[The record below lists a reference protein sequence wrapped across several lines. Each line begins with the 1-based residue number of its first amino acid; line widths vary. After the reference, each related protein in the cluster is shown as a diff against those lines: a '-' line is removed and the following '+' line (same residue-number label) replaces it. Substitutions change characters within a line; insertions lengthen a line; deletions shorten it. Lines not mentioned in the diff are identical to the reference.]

1 VYPNDDSLR
10 GSEPGEGEFN
20 RRSRPA
26 QDYHQVSAAENRDI
40 KKQDK
45 MTSTHRFRGLPAAQG
60 LYSPLHEHDNCGVG
74 FVANIEGQKSHDIV
88 LKGIQILINLTHRGA
103 CGCDPQTGDGAGILI
118 QIPHSFFERECAQL
132 GFTLPAPGEY
142 GVGMVFL
149 PVDPQERILCEGIL
163 EKRAKEH
170 GLTVLGWRDTP
181 IDGDTIGRLARNTQP
196 YIEQIFIRRAPG
208 MDQDAL
214 ERKLY
219 VIRKQAEAIVAE
231 SDMKEKEF
239 FYVPSLSSRTIV
251 YKGLLLAPQITHFYK
266 ELSDTEVTSALCL
279 VHQRFSTNTFPSW
292 KLAHPYRYVCHNGE
306 INTLRGNIN
315 WMYARQS
322 VLASPLFGDDI
333 KKLLPIIT
341 PGGSDSAMLDNA
353 VEMLTMAGR
362 SLPHVMSMLIPE
374 AWDHDPTMPED
385 VKAFYEYH
393 ASLMEPWDGPA
404 AVAFTDGRVIGAKLD
419 RNGLRPGRYIVTADG
434 LAIMASEAG
443 VLPVR
448 PEDVRMK
455 GRLAPGRMLLVDT
468 EQKRLISDEEIKKQ
482 LASRQPY
489 GEWVKENQ
497 ITLDDLPSPTRVQPT
512 DHETILM
519 RQRAFGYTDE
529 DLKTILLPAAFK
541 AEEPIGSM
549 GIDTPLACLSD
560 KPQLLFSYFKQTF
573 AQVTNPAIDPIREG
587 LVMSLNSYIGREGN
601 ILEET
606 PKNCHTLKLRHP
618 IISNWRLEK
627 LRRVSWGDFLATTLS
642 TLFRVDWQEE
652 GLERA
657 LEALCRRASL
667 AIKSGYTLLI
677 LSDRGVDHEYAPIPS
692 LLALSAV
699 HNHLIR
705 EKTRNQV
712 ALIVESGEPRE
723 VMHFALLLGYGAS
736 AVNPYLA
743 VETLEDMY
751 RDGAFP
757 PDYTWDKVFKNYM
770 KAVDKGLLKTFS
782 KMGISTLQSYQGAQI
797 FEAIGLNRSLVER
810 YFTGTPSRI
819 EGVSIEVLAREALMK
834 HWFAMQSPSDSE
846 AELRIGGEYQYRVRG
861 ERHLLNPMTVTK
873 LQHAVRQKKMET
885 FEEFAKIVNQQNRDY
900 LMLRGMLDLKPAGPP
915 IPIEDVE
922 PASEIV
928 KRFATGAM
936 SFGSISKEAH
946 QTLAIAMNRIGG
958 KSNTGEGGEEDER
971 FKPDPN
977 GDLRRSAIKQVAS
990 ARFGVTTNYLVNS
1003 DDLQI
1008 KIAQGAKP
1016 GEGGQLPGHKVDKV
1030 IARVRH
1036 SIPGVGLI
1044 SPPPHH
1050 DIYSIEDLAQLIHD
1064 LKNANPRARISV
1076 KLVAEVGVGTVAAGV
1091 AKAHADVILISGY
1104 DGGTGASPMS
1114 SIRHAGIPWELG
1126 LSETQQVLVLNDLR
1140 SRVRLQVDGKLQTGR
1155 DVAIAALLGAEEFGF
1170 STAPLISMGCIMM
1183 RKCHLNTCPVGI
1195 ATQDP
1200 ELRKKFQGQP
1210 EDVINYFFFVAE
1222 DLRKI
1227 MADLGF
1233 RTVNEMVGRVDCLAQ
1248 RTDVE
1253 HWKAKG
1259 IDLSAILHDPPVP
1272 SHVGRRCMQAQD
1284 HGLQDALDCKLIEMA
1299 QEALENRTPVS
1310 LSMPIRNIHRT
1321 VGTMLSGEIA
1331 RRYGSAGLPDD
1342 TVRIQF
1348 TGCAGQSFGAFLAP
1362 GVTLTLEGDAN
1373 DYVGKGL
1380 SGGRLIIYHA
1390 RKSEFVPE
1398 ENILI
1403 GNVCLYGATSG
1414 EAFFG
1419 GMAGERFAVRNS
1431 GATAVVEGVGDHG
1444 CEYMTNGLV
1453 VVLGQTGRN
1462 FAAGMTGGIAYV
1474 LDRDGDFASVRCNH
1488 TEVDLEPVTDPKDIE
1503 VLYQLIARH
1512 GEFTGSPQ
1520 AKWILENWEKTL
1532 PKFVKVFPHEY
1543 KRVLGIPRVPAGL
1556 LAAHA
1561 GKQSGGQVIHG

>member
-1 VYPNDDSLR
+1 MSKERQEKYYPHI
-10 GSEPGEGEFN
+10 GVPE
-20 RRSRPA
+20 
-26 QDYHQVSAAENRDI
+26 
-40 KKQDK
+40 
-45 MTSTHRFRGLPAAQG
+45 AQG
-60 LYSPLHEHDNCGVG
+60 LYRPENEHDACGLG
-74 FVANIEGQKSHDIV
+74 FVANIEGHKSHDIV
-88 LKGIQILINLTHRGA
+88 LKGIQILVNLTHRGA
-103 CGCDPQTGDGAGILI
+103 CGCDPETGDGAGILI
-118 QIPHSFFERECAQL
+118 QIPHKFFERECKKL

-142 GVGMVFL
+142 GVGMMFL
-149 PVDPQERILCEGIL
+149 PVDPHDRILCEGIV
-163 EKRAKEH
+163 EQSAKQE
-170 GLTVLGWRDTP
+170 GLSVLGWRDTP
-181 IDGDTIGRLARNTQP
+181 IDGNTIGRVARNTQP

-208 MDQDAL
+208 MDQDAF

-219 VIRKQAEAIVAE
+219 VLQKAAAAAVAKT
-231 SDMKEKEF
+231 DLKEKDF
-239 FYVPSLSSRTIV
+239 FYIPSLSSRTIV
-251 YKGLLLAPQITHFYK
+251 YKGLLLAPQIARFYK
-266 ELSDTEVTSALCL
+266 ELSDPEVTSAICL

-292 KLAHPYRYVCHNGE
+292 QLAHPYRYICHNGE
-306 INTLRGNIN
+306 INTLRGNMN

-322 VLASPLFGDDI
+322 VLASPLFGKDI
-333 KKLLPIIT
+333 QKLLPIVA

-353 VEMLTMAGR
+353 VQLLTLGGR
-362 SLPHVMSMLIPE
+362 TLPHVMSMLIPE
-374 AWDHDPTMPED
+374 AWDNAPEMPPD

-419 RNGLRPGRYIVTADG
+419 RNGLRPGRYVVTADG
-434 LAIMASEAG
+434 LVIMGSEAG
-443 VLPVR
+443 VLPVK

-468 EQKRLISDEEIKKQ
+468 EQKRLISDEEVKKQ
-482 LASRQPY
+482 LAARQPY
-489 GEWVKENQ
+489 AQWLKENQ
-497 ITLDDLPSPTRVQPT
+497 ITLDDLPSPTNVQPT
-512 DHETILM
+512 NHETILM

-529 DLKTILLPAAFK
+529 DLKTILEPSALK
-541 AEEPIGSM
+541 GEEPIGSM

-560 KPQLLFSYFKQTF
+560 KPQLLFNYFKQTF
-573 AQVTNPAIDPIREG
+573 AQVTNPAIDPIRED

-601 ILEET
+601 LLDET
-606 PKNCHTLKLRHP
+606 PKQCHTLKLRHP

-627 LRRVSWGDFLATTLS
+627 LRSVKWGDFQATTLS
-642 TLFRVDWQEE
+642 ALFPVKLGEQELSIAVETL
-652 GLERA
+652 
-657 LEALCRRASL
+657 CMRAS
-667 AIKSGYTLLI
+667 AAVKQGYTLII
-677 LSDRGVDHEYAPIPS
+677 LSDRGVDADHAPIPS

-743 VETLEDMY
+743 IETLEHLHK
-751 RDGAFP
+751 GGHFP
-757 PDYTWDKVFKNYM
+757 ADSSWDKVFKSYM
-770 KAVDKGLLKTFS
+770 KATDKGLLKTFS

-797 FEAIGLNRSLVER
+797 FEAVGLSKSVVDR
-810 YFTGTPSRI
+810 YFTGTNSRI
-819 EGVSIEVLAREALMK
+819 EGVDIEIIARESLMK
-834 HWFAMQSPSDSE
+834 HAFAMQPLSE
-846 AELRIGGEYQYRVRG
+846 SETELRVGGEYQYRVRG
-861 ERHLLNPMTVTK
+861 ERHLLNPTTVSK
-873 LQHAVRQKKMET
+873 LQHAVRQSSFPS
-885 FEEFAKIVNQQNRDY
+885 FEEFAKTIDRQNRDL
-900 LMLRGMLDLKPAGPP
+900 LMLRGMFDFKPNNGGPVP
-915 IPIEDVE
+915 LGDVE

-946 QTLAIAMNRIGG
+946 ETLAIAMNRMGAR
-958 KSNTGEGGEEDER
+958 SNTGEGGEDEVR
-971 FKPDPN
+971 FKPDAN

-990 ARFGVTTNYLVNS
+990 ARFGVTTNYLVNA

-1008 KIAQGAKP
+1008 KISQGAKP
-1016 GEGGQLPGHKVDKV
+1016 GEGGQLPGHKVDAI

-1076 KLVAEVGVGTVAAGV
+1076 KLVAETGVGTVAAGV

-1104 DGGTGASPMS
+1104 DGGTGASPIS

-1170 STAPLISMGCIMM
+1170 STTPLITMGCIMM

-1200 ELRKKFQGQP
+1200 ELRKKFQGTP
-1210 EDVINYFFFVAE
+1210 ENVVNFFFYVAE
-1222 DLRKI
+1222 DLRRL
-1227 MADLGF
+1227 MAELGF
-1233 RTVNEMVGRVDCLAQ
+1233 RTVDEMTGRVDCLAQ
-1248 RTDVE
+1248 REDIT
-1253 HWKAKG
+1253 HWKAKH
-1259 IDLSAILHDPPVP
+1259 IDLSAVLYNPPMP
-1272 SHVGRRCMQAQD
+1272 SHVGRRCTEAQD
-1284 HGLQDALDCKLIEMA
+1284 HGLEKALDYKLIEMTH
-1299 QEALENRTPVS
+1299 EALENRVPVS

-1342 TVRIQF
+1342 TIQVQF
-1348 TGCAGQSFGAFLAP
+1348 TGCAGQSFGAFLAK
-1362 GVTLTLEGDAN
+1362 GVTLALEGDAN

-1380 SGGRLIIYHA
+1380 SGGKLVIYHP
-1390 RKSEFVPE
+1390 RQSEFVPE

-1414 EAFFG
+1414 EAYFA

-1453 VVLGQTGRN
+1453 VVLGRTGRN

-1474 LDRDGDFASVRCNH
+1474 LDQFGDFPAVRCNRA
-1488 TEVDLEPVTDPKDIE
+1488 EVDLEPVADRKDIDL
-1503 VLYQLIARH
+1503 LYQLIARH
-1512 GEFTGSPQ
+1512 GELTGSTQ
-1520 AKWILENWEKTL
+1520 AKWIIENWEKTL
-1532 PKFVKVFPHEY
+1532 PKFIKVFPHEY
-1543 KRVLGIPRVPAGL
+1543 KRVLGVPRVSPGV

-1561 GKQSGGQVIHG
+1561 GKHSGGQVIRG